1 MSTLRVSLE
10 PAWILHRR
18 PFRESSL
25 LLDLL
30 TANHGRISAVGRGQ
44 RQGRQAGLFQPLR
57 PLRVDFVRRGELATL
72 GRCEPAGPAV
82 ALAGM
87 PLWSAFYLNELL
99 LRLLAVDDPHGV
111 GVFSLYSGSLQALR
125 SEAPA
130 VVLRHF
136 EYALLDEL
144 GFGFDAEQIPQQ
156 ATGLYWDASRG
167 LVPGAHGAP
176 VAAVRALLAGARD
189 SSILPS
195 RDLLAAMLRMLL
207 GERPLRSAVML
218 RELVALSQRSG
229 GPARPA
235 AAPESR

>member
-30 TANHGRISAVGRGQ
+30 TASHGRVSAVGRGQ
-44 RQGRQAGLFQPLR
+44 RQGRQMGMLQPLR
-57 PLRVDFVRRGELATL
+57 PLRVDFVRKGELASL
-72 GRCEPAGPAV
+72 GRCEPAGQAI
-82 ALAGM
+82 ALSGV

-111 GVFSLYSGSLQALR
+111 RVFSLYSESLHALQA
-125 SEAPA
+125 EAPA

-144 GFGFDAEQIPQQ
+144 GFGLDASQIPPGAVTLQ
-156 ATGLYWDASRG
+156 WDVSRG
-167 LVPGAHGAP
+167 LVP
-176 VAAVRALLAGARD
+176 AARGTPAAALRALLEGARD
-189 SSILPS
+189 ASILPS
-195 RDLLAAMLRMLL
+195 RDLLAGMLRMLL

-218 RELVALSQRSG
+218 RELVALNRQGNR
-229 GPARPA
+229 PVRPA
-235 AAPESR
+235 AASERR